1 MLLCKTMLL
10 SLNRSESLTQQSEIS
25 PLFDGVPPPPA
36 APGGASPPPP
46 GGVPSSPAPPPPPP
60 GGAPPPPPPPPP
72 PPGGAPPPPPPPPPP
87 GGAPPPPP
95 GGVSLSQ
102 LTPGSSASVQE
113 DPPERLRKPW
123 KGILYKFNTLLYCLL
138 HSTHWS

>member
-10 SLNRSESLTQQSEIS
+10 SLYRSESLTQQSE
-25 PLFDGVPPPPA
+25 VPPPPA

-46 GGVPSSPAPPPPPP
+46 GGVPSSPAPPPPPLP
-60 GGAPPPPPPPPP
+60 PSSSGAPL
-72 PPGGAPPPPPPPPPP
+72 PPGPPPPPPP

-102 LTPGSSASVQE
+102 LTPGSSVSVQE

-123 KGILYKFNTLLYCLL
+123 KGILYKFDTLLYCLL